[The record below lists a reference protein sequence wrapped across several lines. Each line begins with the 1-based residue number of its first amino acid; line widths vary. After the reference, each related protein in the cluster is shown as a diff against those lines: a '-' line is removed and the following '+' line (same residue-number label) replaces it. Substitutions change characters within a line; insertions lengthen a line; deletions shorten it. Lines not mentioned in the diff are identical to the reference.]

1 MKLEMIEKESA
12 IEEKAK
18 AFNAKSKATAHFL
31 GNNLSL
37 IICLLLPAMFI
48 FTIWTKPTL
57 NASLSII
64 GDFFMTVIIFL
75 AGQAAA
81 LNVGIE
87 GGKLD
92 DDYLRARD
100 TYREIRQQVLT
111 AGISKLQIFCDKE
124 IEAELIHAKITICRK
139 LRITSEDME
148 KYCALSFDKLAEVKG
163 KAFALRFEQ
172 IRKLEPIELTEDIL
186 LNEGR
191 ENSQRGGLGK
201 GAEEHLEGLWKGKK
215 GLANILFSVLT
226 IIFSVAIGFIMTD
239 GVSFALVVYT
249 IYKTV
254 ILLFRMAN
262 SYRAGAK
269 AYNTYEAQYLEN
281 KAKYLIKYLEFLKG
295 AVENEG
301 EAVYEKPV
309 RGNLYTGGIDGQA
322 EIHCEAQ
329 TI

>member
-1 MKLEMIEKESA
+1 MKLEMIEKENA
-12 IEEKAK
+12 MEEKAK

-100 TYREIRQQVLT
+100 TYRETRAQVLT
-111 AGISKLQIFCDKE
+111 VGISKLQSFCDLE
-124 IEAELIHAKITICRK
+124 IEAELRHAKMTICRK
-139 LRITSEDME
+139 LRITAAEME
-148 KYCALSFDKLAEVKG
+148 KYSELSFDQLTAEKG
-163 KAFALRFEQ
+163 KIFALRFEQ
-172 IRKLEPIELTEDIL
+172 IQKLEPIELTEDLL

-191 ENSQRGGLGK
+191 ESSKRGGLGK
-201 GAEEHLEGLWKGKK
+201 GADEHLEGLWKGKR

-226 IIFSVAIGFIMTD
+226 IIFSVAIGFMMTD
-239 GVSFALVVYT
+239 GVTFALVVYT

-262 SYRAGAK
+262 SYRTGAK

-281 KAKYLIKYLEFLKG
+281 KTKYLIKYLEFLKG
-295 AVENEG
+295 VVKNEG
-301 EAVYEKPV
+301 EAVYENPI
-309 RGNLYTGGIDGQA
+309 RGNLYTGWIDGQT

-329 TI
+329 TF